1 MVPRIESRDNTR
13 APGNR
18 IVIEQNRSSTK
29 GWYLVYT
36 KPRQEEVAL
45 ANLTRQGYGAY
56 LPRARQ
62 VRHRHG
68 RRLESVGSL
77 FPRYLFIHLDA
88 GTDNWDPIRSTVGV
102 ASLVRFGQE
111 PARVPDALIGFLK
124 EQEGTDGLHEW
135 ASPGELAVGDRVRVA
150 DGAFV
155 GYEGILLARS
165 SRERV
170 LVLLDILGKQVRA
183 QVSATRLE
191 RS

>member
-1 MVPRIESRDNTR
+1 MTMQPPGSAR
-13 APGNR
+13 A
-18 IVIEQNRSSTK
+18 
-29 GWYLVYT
+29 WYLVYT

-45 ANLTRQGYGAY
+45 ANLVRQGYGAY

-62 VRHRHG
+62 ARRRQG
-68 RRLESVGSL
+68 RRLEVVEPL
-77 FPRYLFIHLDA
+77 FPRYLFIYLDA
-88 GTDNWDPIRSTVGV
+88 GTDNWGPIRSTVGV

-111 PARVPDALIGFLK
+111 PARVPQALVEFLK
-124 EQEGTDGLHEW
+124 EREGAEGLHEW
-135 ASPGELAVGDRVRVA
+135 ATPELQAGDRVRVA
-150 DGAFV
+150 EGVFQ

-183 QVSATRLE
+183 NVSTLQLD